1 MIIWLASY
9 PKSGNT
15 WLRSFLNSLIFT
27 DKGTLDLN
35 NLRNIYQFPVRSQ
48 FKEIKDDMDNLK
60 KLSINWIP
68 VQKKINSDNKVRF
81 FKTHHSL
88 CNINGNSFTNTENT
102 LGVIYVVRDPR
113 NIITSILYHYSKSSY
128 DEAKEFMFD
137 EKKIIGRNFDEAK
150 DVYKDNDIIT
160 LISSWKNHYNS
171 WKNFPKNFLLI
182 KYEDLIKNE
191 RKELYK
197 LTKYL
202 SQILKIKFTENKIE
216 RCIKNNSF
224 EKLKNAEKEKGFVES
239 PQDKISGQKKK
250 FFNSGP
256 KNKWENLLKTNIR
269 NDIETM
275 FKNEMKE
282 LNYL

>member
-15 WLRSFLNSLIFT
+15 WIRSFLNSLIFT

-35 NLRNIYQFPVRSQ
+35 SLRNIYQFPVRSQ
-48 FKEIKDDMDNLK
+48 FKEIKNDMDNLK

-88 CNINGNSFTNTENT
+88 CNINGNSFTNIENT

-113 NIITSILYHYSKSSY
+113 NIITSVLYHYSKSSY

-137 EKKIIGRNFDEAK
+137 EKKIIGRNFDEIK

-171 WKNFPKNFLLI
+171 WKKMEKNYLLI
-182 KYEDLIKNE
+182 KYENLLENPYIEFKKITNYLEKLIDKKFE
-191 RKELYK
+191 EE
-197 LTKYL
+197 
-202 SQILKIKFTENKIE
+202 QILKSIDNCNFIKLKEQENELGFIEAQKDKLGKAKPFFNLGPSNDWKELLEKNIARIIENK
-216 RCIKNNSF
+216 F
-224 EKLKNAEKEKGFVES
+224 YKEMS
-239 PQDKISGQKKK
+239 
-250 FFNSGP
+250 
-256 KNKWENLLKTNIR
+256 
-269 NDIETM
+269 
-275 FKNEMKE
+275 E
-282 LNYL
+282 LNYI